1 MHADISATAV
11 ADKDT
16 PKKPSLSFSASPF
29 LNSNMNICYRT
40 LPSTPSDKYLRPDLR
55 LAASDP
61 GLRRVSDVVGWFENA
76 VGLSND

>member
-1 MHADISATAV
+1 MQIFRPLQLPT
-11 ADKDT
+11 KT
-16 PKKPSLSFSASPF
+16 LPKSRVYRSF
-29 LNSNMNICYRT
+29 LNSGMNISYRT
-40 LPSTPSDKYLRPDLR
+40 LPYIPSDKHLRPDLR